1 MLKYNESIS
10 SKYWNKL
17 AKIKKFVSVKRIP
30 EKALLPII
38 NSNYTYPTKIKM
50 LENLS
55 KEYNIIL

>member
-30 EKALLPII
+30 ENELLPII